1 MCHTSSKSFIA
12 PRRKLKMVRRA
23 HLEQQRPELVSAS
36 IWRST
41 SWANSTVRSL
51 LRPSKR
57 WERPSQCSC
66 LYGLTMLPLKKLRR
80 LPMSKRLLVV
90 DDEPNLLR
98 AVAACL
104 KTEDYE
110 VSTARS
116 GYEALMQLAEAVPD
130 LIISDIRMPGM
141 DGYKLARQLRGSPR
155 TALVPIVFLTAKD
168 QTADRI
174 EGFRAGIDA
183 YLTKPFEPDE
193 LIAVVNGIL
202 NRVERTHSQIARL
215 VSSANEEA
223 PISFQD
229 EALTDAE
236 NRVAVAVS
244 RGLSN
249 KEIAA
254 ELEISVRTV
263 ENHISHILDKKGF
276 GNRVEIARYVFEQK
290 D

>member
-1 MCHTSSKSFIA
+1 
-12 PRRKLKMVRRA
+12 
-23 HLEQQRPELVSAS
+23 
-36 IWRST
+36 
-41 SWANSTVRSL
+41 
-51 LRPSKR
+51 
-57 WERPSQCSC
+57 
-66 LYGLTMLPLKKLRR
+66 
-80 LPMSKRLLVV
+80 MSKRLLVV

-104 KTEDYE
+104 KAENYE

-116 GYEALMQLAEAVPD
+116 GHEALLQLAESVPD
-130 LIISDIRMPGM
+130 LVISDIRMPGM

-168 QTADRI
+168 ETADRI

-193 LIAVVNGIL
+193 LIAVVSAIL
-202 NRVERTHSQIARL
+202 QRVERTHSQIARL
-215 VSSANEEA
+215 VSAGKVDDTSV
-223 PISFQD
+223 SFQD
-229 EALTDAE
+229 EVLTDAE

-244 RGLSN
+244 RGLTN

-263 ENHISHILDKKGF
+263 ENHISHILDKKGLS
-276 GNRVEIARYVFEQK
+276 NRVEIARYVLEK
-290 D
+290 

>member
-1 MCHTSSKSFIA
+1 
-12 PRRKLKMVRRA
+12 
-23 HLEQQRPELVSAS
+23 
-36 IWRST
+36 
-41 SWANSTVRSL
+41 
-51 LRPSKR
+51 
-57 WERPSQCSC
+57 
-66 LYGLTMLPLKKLRR
+66 
-80 LPMSKRLLVV
+80 MSKRLLVV

-104 KTEDYE
+104 KAENYE

-116 GYEALMQLAEAVPD
+116 GHEALMHLAESVPD

-141 DGYKLARQLRGSPR
+141 DGYKLVRQLRASQR

-168 QTADRI
+168 ETADRI

-193 LIAVVNGIL
+193 LIAVVNAIL
-202 NRVERTHSQIARL
+202 IRVERTHSQIARL
-215 VSSANEEA
+215 LSPASADEA
-223 PISFQD
+223 AFQD

-236 NRVAVAVS
+236 KRVALAVS

-254 ELEISVRTV
+254 KLEISVRTV
-263 ENHISHILDKKGF
+263 ENHISRILDKKGF
-276 GNRVEIARYVFEQK
+276 TNRVEIARYILEHR
-290 D
+290 

>member
-1 MCHTSSKSFIA
+1 
-12 PRRKLKMVRRA
+12 
-23 HLEQQRPELVSAS
+23 
-36 IWRST
+36 
-41 SWANSTVRSL
+41 
-51 LRPSKR
+51 
-57 WERPSQCSC
+57 
-66 LYGLTMLPLKKLRR
+66 
-80 LPMSKRLLVV
+80 MSKRLLVV

-104 KTEDYE
+104 KAEDYE

-116 GYEALMQLAEAVPD
+116 GHEALMQLAEAVPD

-168 QTADRI
+168 ETADRI

-202 NRVERTHSQIARL
+202 SRVERTHSQIARL
-215 VSSANEEA
+215 VSGSVEEV

-249 KEIAA
+249 KEIASQ
-254 ELEISVRTV
+254 LEISVRTV

-276 GNRVEIARYVFEQK
+276 SNRVEIARYVFEQK
-290 D
+290 N

>member
-1 MCHTSSKSFIA
+1 M
-12 PRRKLKMVRRA
+12 P
-23 HLEQQRPELVSAS
+23 
-36 IWRST
+36 
-41 SWANSTVRSL
+41 
-51 LRPSKR
+51 
-57 WERPSQCSC
+57 
-66 LYGLTMLPLKKLRR
+66 
-80 LPMSKRLLVV
+80 KRLLVV

-104 KTEDYE
+104 KAENYE

-116 GYEALMQLAEAVPD
+116 GHEALMQLAESVPD

-141 DGYKLARQLRGSPR
+141 DGFKLARQLRGSPR

-168 QTADRI
+168 ETADRI

-193 LIAVVNGIL
+193 LIAVVNAIL
-202 NRVERTHSQIARL
+202 NRIERTHSQIARL
-215 VSSANEEA
+215 VSSGSVEETA
-223 PISFQD
+223 VSFQD
-229 EALTDAE
+229 EVLTDAE
-236 NRVAVAVS
+236 NRVALAVS

-276 GNRVEIARYVFEQK
+276 SNRVEIARYVLEQK
-290 D
+290 GTKSF

>member
-1 MCHTSSKSFIA
+1 M
-12 PRRKLKMVRRA
+12 R
-23 HLEQQRPELVSAS
+23 
-36 IWRST
+36 
-41 SWANSTVRSL
+41 
-51 LRPSKR
+51 
-57 WERPSQCSC
+57 
-66 LYGLTMLPLKKLRR
+66 
-80 LPMSKRLLVV
+80 MSKRLLVV

-104 KTEDYE
+104 KAEDYE

-116 GYEALMQLAEAVPD
+116 GHEALMQLANSVPD

-168 QTADRI
+168 ETADRI
-174 EGFRAGIDA
+174 EGFRVGVGS
-183 YLTKPFEPDE
+183 YLTTPFEPDE
-193 LIAVVNGIL
+193 LIAVVNAIL
-202 NRVERTHSQIARL
+202 QRVERTHCHIARL
-215 VSSANEEA
+215 VSSGNTEEDA
-223 PISFQD
+223 SLSLQD
-229 EALTDAE
+229 ETLTDAE

-276 GNRVEIARYVFEQK
+276 SNRVEIARYVFERPQR
-290 D
+290 

>member
-1 MCHTSSKSFIA
+1 
-12 PRRKLKMVRRA
+12 
-23 HLEQQRPELVSAS
+23 
-36 IWRST
+36 
-41 SWANSTVRSL
+41 
-51 LRPSKR
+51 
-57 WERPSQCSC
+57 
-66 LYGLTMLPLKKLRR
+66 
-80 LPMSKRLLVV
+80 MSKRLLVV

-104 KTEDYE
+104 KAENYE

-116 GYEALMQLAEAVPD
+116 GREALLQLAEAVPD
-130 LIISDIRMPGM
+130 LIVSDIRMPGM
-141 DGYKLARQLRGSPR
+141 DGYTLARQLRGSPR

-168 QTADRI
+168 ETADRV
-174 EGFRAGIDA
+174 EGFRAGVDA
-183 YLTKPFEPDE
+183 YLTKPFEPEE

-215 VSSANEEA
+215 VSSANAEKPA
-223 PISFQD
+223 STFQD

-236 NRVAVAVS
+236 SRVAVAVS

-249 KEIAA
+249 KEIAS

-276 GNRVEIARYVFEQK
+276 SNRVEIARYVFEQK
-290 D
+290 G